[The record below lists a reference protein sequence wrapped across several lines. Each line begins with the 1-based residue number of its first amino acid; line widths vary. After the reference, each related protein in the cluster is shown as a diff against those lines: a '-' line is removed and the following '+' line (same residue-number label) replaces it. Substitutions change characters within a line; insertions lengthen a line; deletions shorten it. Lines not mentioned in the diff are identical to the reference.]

1 MAMHEGYSSRRLR
14 RVIHLEFDWMRRVL
28 EANDLDHL
36 ELDIAIDEIVI
47 EDAARFEEVTVLVQI
62 AERFAQAA
70 AHRWDLFQFFR
81 RQIVKIL
88 VGRLAGIELVLD
100 AVEPSQQHRG
110 KAKIRIAKRIGIAD
124 FDTLSFRRRRQ
135 RNAA

>member
-1 MAMHEGYSSRRLR
+1 MAMQRGYSWRRLR
-14 RVIHLEFDWMRRVL
+14 GVIHLELDWMRRVL

-70 AHRWDLFQFFR
+70 AHRRDLFQFFR
-81 RQIVKIL
+81 RQIIKVL

-100 AVEPSQQHRG
+100 AVEPGQEHRG
-110 KAKIRIAKRIGIAD
+110 KAEIRVAKRIRITPFAA
-124 FDTLSFRRRRQ
+124 LSFRRRRQ